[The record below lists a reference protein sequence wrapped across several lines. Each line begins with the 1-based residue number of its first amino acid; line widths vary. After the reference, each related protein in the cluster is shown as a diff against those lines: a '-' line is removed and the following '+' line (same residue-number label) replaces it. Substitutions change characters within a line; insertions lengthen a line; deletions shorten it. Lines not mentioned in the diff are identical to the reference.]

1 VRALDEVHLQTQ
13 GIGTRCLLE
22 NTAGQGSCLGC
33 RFEQLAAMLD
43 GVKNPDLLG
52 VCIDTCHVFAAGY
65 PLSTE
70 KEYKATL
77 RALDKT
83 VGLKLVRAF
92 HLNDSAK
99 PLGSR
104 VDRHAHIGRGMI
116 GKEAFRLLLNDD
128 RFRKVPMYLETP
140 KGKEK
145 GKDLDAINL
154 RTLRRLIERT

>member
-1 VRALDEVHLQTQ
+1 MACRIR
-13 GIGTRCLLE
+13 IG
-22 NTAGQGSCLGC
+22 
-33 RFEQLAAMLD
+33 
-43 GVKNPDLLG
+43 LG
-52 VCIDTCHVFAAGY
+52 VCIDTCHMFAAGY

-70 KEYKATL
+70 KEYKATM

-92 HLNDSAK
+92 HLNDSVK

-116 GKEAFRLLLNDD
+116 GKEAFRLLLNDR

-140 KGKEK
+140 KGDGERQ
-145 GKDLDAINL
+145 GP
-154 RTLRRLIERT
+154 RRDQSAHAAATGPKNEVRANSAV